1 MMVSRSTCPGY
12 RDIPFRSGR
21 SGFLG
26 WLVCFAALVL
36 TGLPAVVQ
44 ADTFRFVDVTG
55 RAALHHTADAAVNID
70 KARRLALE
78 EALYLAALEGG
89 ADING
94 FQASISDLI
103 VSDELVVRPAGS
115 ILNFSITDEAEQ
127 GDHYIVSIR
136 AAVGRLPESTCQNR
150 MFSKL
155 TVFAPKIETDRAIHP
170 GLTSQVPVLLNSMIE
185 HLQNKQTLGLTLALN
200 TPYTPSTGF
209 AIPAAF
215 DYRAI
220 TSGRKSIDNGDFAVV
235 PEIVLKHRKSGTMF
249 VKDEEMT
256 LQISLNVFESGAE
269 VPGFILEEEV
279 VLPLGSETP
288 LRSFDILTRPRL
300 DTLVAGLLA
309 PAGPLAERL
318 AQAINCRKLVS
329 TLQLE
334 DGNLVIPI
342 GSNQG
347 VRADAMGVLNDPTK
361 PVQFLTIARL
371 EPGRTLLAP
380 LNPSVSAASL
390 AGRTIEFMEFKP

>member
-1 MMVSRSTCPGY
+1 ME
-12 RDIPFRSGR
+12 
-21 SGFLG
+21 
-26 WLVCFAALVL
+26 WLVCFVALVL

-44 ADTFRFVDVTG
+44 AETFRFVDVTG
-55 RAALHHTADAAVNID
+55 RAALHHTADAAINID

-89 ADING
+89 ADISG
-94 FQASISDLI
+94 FQATISDLI

-115 ILNFSITDEAEQ
+115 ILNFSITDEAEK

-136 AAVGRLPESTCQNR
+136 AAVGRLPESACQNR
-150 MFSKL
+150 MFSKV
-155 TVFAPKIETDRAIHP
+155 TVFAPRIEIDRAVPP
-170 GLTSQVPVLLNSMIE
+170 GLASQVPVLLNSMIE
-185 HLQNKQTLGLTLALN
+185 NLQGQQTLGLTLALN

-209 AIPAAF
+209 AVPAAF

-220 TSGRKSIDNGDFAVV
+220 TSGRKSVDNGDFAVV
-235 PEIVLKHRKSGTMF
+235 PVIVLKHRKTGSMLK
-249 VKDEEMT
+249 KDEEVI
-256 LQISLNVFESGAE
+256 LQISLNVLEGGAE
-269 VPGFILEEEV
+269 VPSFTLDEQII
-279 VLPLGSETP
+279 LPLGSETP
-288 LRSFDILTRPRL
+288 LRSLDILTRPRL
-300 DTLVAGLLA
+300 ETQVAGLLA

-318 AQAINCRKLVS
+318 ATAINCRKLVS

-347 VRADAMGVLNDPTK
+347 VRADAMGVLDDPTK

-371 EPGRTLLAP
+371 EPSRTLLAP

-390 AGRTIEFMEFKP
+390 AGRTIEFLEFKP

>member
-36 TGLPAVVQ
+36 TGLPAAVQ

-115 ILNFSITDEAEQ
+115 ILNFSITNEAEQ

-288 LRSFDILTRPRL
+288 LRSLDILTRPRL

-334 DGNLVIPI
+334 DGTLVIPI